1 MPYLCLTLQLWKLIR
16 MFQHHPE
23 LKKNNKLRAISILKK
38 KSEVNLFITEK
49 SFKFRLYPDENQKVQ
64 LAKTFGSCRFVYNNY
79 LAKRI
84 ELYKTE
90 QKSMNYNA
98 CSADLTIL
106 KKEKEWLKEI
116 DKFALQNSLKDLDRA
131 YQNFF
136 REVKNGNKNQGFPKF
151 KSKHNHE
158 YSYRTSF
165 TKTTAGGNIRLQG
178 SKIQLPKLGLVKF
191 AKSRDIQGRI
201 LNCTITKTCSDKYF
215 VSVCCTD
222 VEIERF
228 ENNSNIIG
236 IDLGLKEFAITS
248 HGEIIDNPKY
258 LYKLESKL
266 KREQRKL
273 SKKKKGS
280 KNRNKQRI
288 KLNIVHEKITN
299 QRTDF
304 LQKLSTTLIK
314 ENQIICIEDLA
325 VKNMVKNHKLAKAIS
340 DVSWSEFVRML
351 QYKSLWHDR
360 IIQKVD
366 RFYPSSQLCNICGYK
381 NIEVKDL
388 SIREWICPECGSH
401 HNRDINAAIN
411 IRNEG
416 MRLIG

>member
-1 MPYLCLTLQLWKLIR
+1 MNLSMAEKGY
-16 MFQHHPE
+16 MF
-23 LKKNNKLRAISILKK
+23 RI
-38 KSEVNLFITEK
+38 
-49 SFKFRLYPDENQKVQ
+49 YPDEKQKIQ

-98 CSADLTIL
+98 CSADLTNL
-106 KKEKEWLKEI
+106 KNEKVWLKEI
-116 DKFALQNSLKDLDRA
+116 DKFALQNSLKDLEQA

-136 REVKNGNKNQGFPKF
+136 REVKKGNKDQGFPKF

-165 TKTTAGGNIRLQG
+165 TKTTAGGNIRIDG
-178 SKIQLPKLGLVKF
+178 NKIQLPKLGSVKF
-191 AKSRDIQGRI
+191 AKSREIQGRI
-201 LNCTITKTCSDKYF
+201 LNCTITKTCSGKYF

-222 VEIERF
+222 VKIEKY
-228 ENNSNIIG
+228 EKNKNIVG
-236 IDLGLKEFAITS
+236 IDLGIKDFAITS
-248 HGEIIDNPKY
+248 EAEIVDNPKY
-258 LYKLESKL
+258 LSKLEDKL
-266 KREQRKL
+266 KEAQRNL

-280 KNRNKQRI
+280 KNRNKARI
-288 KLNIVHEKITN
+288 KLNIIHEKIAN
-299 QRTDF
+299 QRNDF
-304 LQKLSTTLIK
+304 LQKLSTRMIK
-314 ENQIICIEDLA
+314 ENQIICLEDLA
-325 VKNMVKNHKLAKAIS
+325 VKNMVKNHKLAKAIN

-351 QYKSLWHDR
+351 EYKSLWHDR

-366 RFYPSSQLCNICGYK
+366 RYFPSSQLCNVCGYK
-381 NIEVKDL
+381 NVEVKDL
-388 SIREWICPECGSH
+388 NVREWECPECNSH

-416 MRLIG
+416 LRLLGA

>member
-1 MPYLCLTLQLWKLIR
+1 MAEKGY
-16 MFQHHPE
+16 MF
-23 LKKNNKLRAISILKK
+23 RI
-38 KSEVNLFITEK
+38 
-49 SFKFRLYPDENQKVQ
+49 YPDEKQKIQ

-98 CSADLTIL
+98 CSADLTNL
-106 KKEKEWLKEI
+106 KNEKVWLKEI
-116 DKFALQNSLKDLDRA
+116 DKFALQNSLKDLEQA

-136 REVKNGNKNQGFPKF
+136 REVKKGNKDQGFPKF

-165 TKTTAGGNIRLQG
+165 TKTTAGGNIRIDG
-178 SKIQLPKLGLVKF
+178 NKIQLPKLGSVKF
-191 AKSRDIQGRI
+191 AKSREIQGRI
-201 LNCTITKTCSDKYF
+201 LNCTITKTCSGKYF

-222 VEIERF
+222 VKIEKY
-228 ENNSNIIG
+228 EKNKNIVG
-236 IDLGLKEFAITS
+236 IDLGIKDFAITS
-248 HGEIIDNPKY
+248 EAEIVDNPKY
-258 LYKLESKL
+258 LSKLEDKL
-266 KREQRKL
+266 KEAQRNL

-280 KNRNKQRI
+280 KNRNKARI
-288 KLNIVHEKITN
+288 KLNIIHEKIAN
-299 QRTDF
+299 QRNDF
-304 LQKLSTTLIK
+304 LQKLSTRMIK
-314 ENQIICIEDLA
+314 ENQIICLEDLA
-325 VKNMVKNHKLAKAIS
+325 VKNMVKNHKLAKAIN

-351 QYKSLWHDR
+351 EYKSLWHDR

-366 RFYPSSQLCNICGYK
+366 RYFPSSQLCNVCGYK
-381 NIEVKDL
+381 NVEVKDL
-388 SIREWICPECGSH
+388 NVREWECPECNSH

-416 MRLIG
+416 LRLLGA

>member
-1 MPYLCLTLQLWKLIR
+1 
-16 MFQHHPE
+16 
-23 LKKNNKLRAISILKK
+23 
-38 KSEVNLFITEK
+38 VNLSMAEK
-49 SFKFRLYPDENQKVQ
+49 GYMFRIYPDEKQKIQ

-98 CSADLTIL
+98 CSADLTNL
-106 KKEKEWLKEI
+106 KNEKVWLKEI
-116 DKFALQNSLKDLDRA
+116 DKFALQNSLKDLEQA

-136 REVKNGNKNQGFPKF
+136 REVKKGNKDQGFPKF

-165 TKTTAGGNIRLQG
+165 TKTTAGGNIRIDG
-178 SKIQLPKLGLVKF
+178 NKIQLPKLGSVKF
-191 AKSRDIQGRI
+191 AKSREIQGRI
-201 LNCTITKTCSDKYF
+201 LNCTITKTCSGKYF

-222 VEIERF
+222 VKIEKY
-228 ENNSNIIG
+228 EKNKNIVG
-236 IDLGLKEFAITS
+236 IDLGIKDFAITS
-248 HGEIIDNPKY
+248 EAEIVDNPKY
-258 LYKLESKL
+258 LSKLEDKL
-266 KREQRKL
+266 KEAQRNL

-280 KNRNKQRI
+280 KNRNKARI
-288 KLNIVHEKITN
+288 KLNIIHEKIAN
-299 QRTDF
+299 QRNDF
-304 LQKLSTTLIK
+304 LQKLSTRMIK
-314 ENQIICIEDLA
+314 ENQIICLEDLA
-325 VKNMVKNHKLAKAIS
+325 VKNMVKNHKLAKAIN

-351 QYKSLWHDR
+351 EYKSLWHDR

-366 RFYPSSQLCNICGYK
+366 RYFPSSQLCNVCGYK
-381 NIEVKDL
+381 NVEVKDL
-388 SIREWICPECGSH
+388 NVREWECPECNSH

-416 MRLIG
+416 LRLLGA

>member
-1 MPYLCLTLQLWKLIR
+1 M
-16 MFQHHPE
+16 
-23 LKKNNKLRAISILKK
+23 A
-38 KSEVNLFITEK
+38 EK
-49 SFKFRLYPDENQKVQ
+49 AFKFRLYPDEKQKIQ
-64 LAKTFGSCRFVYNNY
+64 LAKTFGSCRFVYNHY

-84 ELYKTE
+84 ELYKSE

-106 KKEKEWLKEI
+106 KKEKEWLSEI
-116 DKFALQNSLKDLDRA
+116 DKFALQNSLKDLEQA

-136 REVKNGNKNQGFPKF
+136 REIKKGNKDQGFPKF
-151 KSKHNHE
+151 KSKHDHE
-158 YSYRTSF
+158 CSYRASF
-165 TKTTAGGNIRLQG
+165 TKTTAGGNIRIDRN
-178 SKIQLPKLGLVKF
+178 KIQLPKLGLVKF

-201 LNCTITKTCSDKYF
+201 LNCTITKTCSEKYF
-215 VSVCCTD
+215 VSICCTD

-228 ENNSNIIG
+228 ENNKNIVG

-248 HGEIIDNPKY
+248 YGEIIDNPKY
-258 LYKLESKL
+258 LSKLENKL
-266 KREQRKL
+266 KKEQRKL

-304 LQKLSTTLIK
+304 LQQLSTRLIK
-314 ENQIICIEDLA
+314 ENQIICLEDLA
-325 VKNMVKNHKLAKAIS
+325 VKNMVKNHKLAKAIN

-351 QYKSLWHDR
+351 NYKGIWHDR

-366 RFYPSSQLCNICGYK
+366 RYFPSSQLCSNCGYK
-381 NIEVKDL
+381 NVKVKDP
-388 SIREWICPECGSH
+388 SIREWNCPECDSH
-401 HNRDINAAIN
+401 HHRDINAAIN

-416 MRLIG
+416 LRLLSV